1 MAKHTLRNIWSP
13 SQKGTAFFWINF
25 SGGILQNI
33 AKYCKILQSS
43 SLICDRAL
51 FSSPLPLFHP
61 TCRKYIDR
69 VVKYCERK
77 GNEALVKNL
86 VCAGKGVWH
95 YMLACAQAEH
105 VAAIYACKCIC
116 LNMSPF
122 PYGLW
127 RFPLSNCVRV
137 VCLCGV
143 LPDQCLA
150 TKDFLF
156 DSFPVF

>member
-1 MAKHTLRNIWSP
+1 MWSC
-13 SQKGTAFFWINF
+13 FV
-25 SGGILQNI
+25 
-33 AKYCKILQSS
+33 
-43 SLICDRAL
+43 L
-51 FSSPLPLFHP
+51 FPLPLFHP
-61 TCRKYIDR
+61 TCRKYIER

-86 VCAGKGVWH
+86 ICAGKGVWH

-105 VAAIYACKCIC
+105 VAVIYACKCIC

-137 VCLCGV
+137 VCLRGSSWSVPCN
-143 LPDQCLA
+143 
-150 TKDFLF
+150 KR
-156 DSFPVF
+156 FPVWFPPCALGRISMTGPSTSTMWKWTRMMTSAVKTWRKSSTRPARTN